1 MGEKT
6 QNNKNKKQRVQNNQV
21 AGAIAAEVT
30 WLVPVVSA
38 DLSFHGLALAG
49 FDARLR
55 YTSTRYPAG
64 ACLSVGP

>member
-1 MGEKT
+1 MKI
-6 QNNKNKKQRVQNNQV
+6 KNVLKKGVQNNQV
-21 AGAIAAEVT
+21 AGRIAAEVT

-38 DLSFHGLALAG
+38 DLSFHGLAIAG

-55 YTSTRYPAG
+55 YTSTCYPAG